1 MDRYAFVLRRPP
13 QLIPVLLGISFI
25 TFIIVQ
31 MMPGDPVRI
40 MLGPR
45 ASEEAIAVVRARYGL
60 DQPLLVQYF
69 YYLMN
74 ILRADFGLS
83 LAFRA
88 PVLDVIVAR
97 LLPTVSLI
105 FYGLFLAVALTVA
118 LAIAGARRPGGWVDQ
133 LVRLFCVASLG
144 LPSFWLGLM
153 LIILFSLRLKIF
165 PVSGFGDS
173 LTDVLWHL
181 FLPAL
186 TIAIAVAPILTRNLR
201 ATLIAQSS
209 ADYVIAARSRGMSED
224 AIFFRHVFPNSL
236 LPTVSLLGI
245 VVSFLIGGTVVIET
259 VFNVPGMGQL
269 LVRAVL
275 LRDYFIVQGL
285 TLFFAA
291 GVVLTSFIVDIITV
305 ALDPRVKL

>member
-1 MDRYAFVLRRPP
+1 MDRYAFVLRRPF
-13 QLIPVLLGISFI
+13 QLVPVLLGISLV
-25 TFIIVQ
+25 TFILVQ

-45 ASEEAIAVVRARYGL
+45 ASEDAIAAVRSRYGL
-60 DQPLLVQYF
+60 DQPILVQYF
-69 YYLMN
+69 YYLTN
-74 ILRADFGLS
+74 VLRADFGLS

-88 PVLDVIVAR
+88 SVLDVITAR
-97 LLPTVSLI
+97 LLPTVCLI
-105 FYGLFLAVALTVA
+105 FYGLVLAVGMTVA
-118 LAIAGARRPGGWVDQ
+118 LSIAAARRPGEWIDQ

-153 LIILFSLRLKIF
+153 LIILFSLRFKLF
-165 PVSGFGDS
+165 PVSGFGES
-173 LTDVLWHL
+173 PSDVLWHL

-209 ADYVIAARSRGMSED
+209 SDYVTAARSRGMSEN

-236 LPTVSLLGI
+236 LPTISLLGI

-291 GVVLTSFIVDIITV
+291 GVVLTSFVVDIIIV
-305 ALDPRVKL
+305 SVDPRVKL

>member
-1 MDRYAFVLRRPP
+1 MDRFAFVLRRPP
-13 QLIPVLLGISFI
+13 QLVPVLLGISII
-25 TFIIVQ
+25 TFILVQ
-31 MMPGDPVRI
+31 MMPGDPARI

-45 ASEEAIAVVRARYGL
+45 ASEDAIAAVRARYGL
-60 DQPLLVQYF
+60 DQPLLVQYG

-74 ILRADFGLS
+74 VLRADFGQS
-83 LAFRA
+83 LAYRA
-88 PVLDVIVAR
+88 PVLDVILTR
-97 LLPTVSLI
+97 LVPTICLLV
-105 FYGLFLAVALTVA
+105 YGLVMSVTFTIALAVAA
-118 LAIAGARRPGGWVDQ
+118 ARRPGGWVDQ
-133 LVRLFCVASLG
+133 LARLFCVIGLG

-153 LIILFSLRLKIF
+153 LIMLFSLRLKLF

-173 LTDVLWHL
+173 LIDVLWHL

-186 TIAIAVAPILTRNLR
+186 TIAIAVTPILTRNLR
-201 ATLIAQSS
+201 ATLIAQSA
-209 ADYVIAARSRGMSED
+209 ADYAVAGRSKGLSEND
-224 AIFFRHVFPNSL
+224 LFFRHIFPNSL
-236 LPTVSLLGI
+236 LPTISLLGI

-275 LRDYFIVQGL
+275 LRDYFIVQGI
-285 TLFFAA
+285 TLFFAF

>member
-285 TLFFAA
+285 TLFFAG

>member
-1 MDRYAFVLRRPP
+1 MDRYAFVLRRPL
-13 QLIPVLLGISFI
+13 QLVPVLLGISLI
-25 TFIIVQ
+25 TFILVQ

-45 ASEEAIAVVRARYGL
+45 ASEDAIAAVRTRYGL
-60 DQPLLVQYF
+60 DQPILVQYF
-69 YYLMN
+69 YYLKN
-74 ILRADFGLS
+74 VLRADFGLS

-88 PVLDVIVAR
+88 DVLDVIMAR
-97 LLPTVSLI
+97 LLPTVCLI
-105 FYGLFLAVALTVA
+105 FYGLILAVGMTLALS
-118 LAIAGARRPGGWVDQ
+118 IAAARRPGEWIDQ

-153 LIILFSLRLKIF
+153 LIILFSLRLKLF
-165 PVSGFGDS
+165 PVSGFGGS
-173 LTDVLWHL
+173 PLDVLWHL

-209 ADYVIAARSRGMSED
+209 SDYVTAARSRGMSEN

-291 GVVLTSFIVDIITV
+291 GVVLTSFVVDIILV
-305 ALDPRVKL
+305 SLDPRVKL

>member
-1 MDRYAFVLRRPP
+1 MDRFAFVLRRPP
-13 QLIPVLLGISFI
+13 QLVPVLLGISLI
-25 TFIIVQ
+25 TFILVQ

-45 ASEEAIAVVRARYGL
+45 ASEDAIAAVRTRYGL
-60 DQPLLVQYF
+60 DQPLLIQYG

-74 ILRADFGLS
+74 VLRADFGQS

-88 PVLDVIVAR
+88 PVLDIILDR
-97 LLPTVSLI
+97 LLPTICLLV
-105 FYGLFLAVALTVA
+105 YGLVMAVSLTVA
-118 LAIAGARRPGGWVDQ
+118 LAVAAARRPGGWVDQ
-133 LVRLFCVASLG
+133 LVRLFCVAGLG

-153 LIILFSLRLKIF
+153 LIMLFSLRLKLF

-173 LTDVLWHL
+173 LIDVLWRL

-186 TIAIAVAPILTRNLR
+186 TIAIAVTPILTRNLR
-201 ATLIAQSS
+201 ATLIAQST
-209 ADYVIAARSRGMSED
+209 ADYAVAGRSKGLSERD
-224 AIFFRHVFPNSL
+224 VFFRHVFPNSL
-236 LPTVSLLGI
+236 LPTISLLGI
-245 VVSFLIGGTVVIET
+245 VVSFLIGGTVVVET

-275 LRDYFIVQGL
+275 LRDYFIVQGI
-285 TLFFAA
+285 TLFFAV
-291 GVVLTSFIVDIITV
+291 GVVLTNFIVDIITV